1 MNNKICAPIIIP
13 TLCRYEHFV
22 RLVESLKRNSWA
34 KYTPL
39 YVNVDYPP
47 AEKYVDGWKA
57 IRKYLQNSDFSCFA
71 EINVFYQEKNLGSI
85 VSVDFLREQVW
96 KKYDRWIYTDDDI
109 EFSPNFLEFINKCL
123 DFYEDDEDVVAVSG
137 YSYPIQ
143 WKVSEGATCLKQNIN
158 CSMWGTGFWKKK
170 YDELSDKIS
179 KGDHFKQLNR
189 VIKESLYKKMLD
201 VSQMEYINRACS
213 PLRFMHTGY
222 STRCCDY
229 VMRYCLPIYGKYVIS
244 PVVSKS
250 RNFGFDG
257 SGVCCQNVIDTD
269 GNTAAEYNYKKQPID
284 KHLEFELIPD
294 TLYDFAYNRNILNK
308 FDNRTKEQLDLTR
321 KYINLCKR
329 HGILIARLYGCWD
342 FVCYLLRFLKTIV

>member
-1 MNNKICAPIIIP
+1 MKDKICAPIIIP

-22 RLVESLKRNSWA
+22 RLMESLKRNPWA
-34 KYTPL
+34 KYTPV

-47 AEKYVDGWKA
+47 AEKYMEGWKA
-57 IRKYLQNSDFSCFA
+57 IKDYLQNGDFSCFA
-71 EINVFYQEKNLGSI
+71 EMKVFYQEKNLGSI

-96 KKYDRWIYTDDDI
+96 KKFDRWIYTDDDI
-109 EFSPNFLEFINKCL
+109 EFSSNFLEYINKCL
-123 DFYEDDEDVVAVSG
+123 DYYEDDEDVVAVSG

-179 KGDHFKQLNR
+179 KGDHFNQLDR

-201 VSQMEYINRACS
+201 ISQMEYINRACS

-229 VMRYCLPIYGKYVIS
+229 VMRYCLSIYEKYVIS

-250 RNFGFDG
+250 RNYGFDG
-257 SGVCCQNVIDTD
+257 SGECCDMIQDAS
-269 GNTAAEYNYKKQPID
+269 GNTALNYNYRNQPID
-284 KHLEFELIPD
+284 EKETFELVAD
-294 TLYDFAYNRNILNK
+294 QLQDHSANKDILNI
-308 FDNRTKEQLDLTR
+308 FDARPDEMMVRTWRFIMLCERYGIFVARMYGWLTFIDDIFQR
-321 KYINLCKR
+321 LKKR
-329 HGILIARLYGCWD
+329 
-342 FVCYLLRFLKTIV
+342 